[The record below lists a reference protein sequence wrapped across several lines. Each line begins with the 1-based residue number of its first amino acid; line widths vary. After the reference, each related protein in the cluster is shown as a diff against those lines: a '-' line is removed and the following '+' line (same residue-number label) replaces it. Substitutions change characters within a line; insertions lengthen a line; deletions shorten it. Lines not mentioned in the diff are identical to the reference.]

1 MILYSERFL
10 LSYILRIHGFVM
22 FLCIKL
28 NFFPYRGSADAIK
41 QVHHLISV
49 LIQDPNQDIHQL
61 LTKFAGASSS
71 SSSSAAASSSS
82 AHRRHVTSS
91 SHDPTPSVPPLETFE
106 VASDAQ
112 PAKANPTATSASAAA
127 APTSTTVGMV
137 LRSNYRKS
145 GSVSSISTIS
155 SSLPP
160 SSSSVSGKPS
170 ASLTQSLG
178 GSFNVRVSAQGLAT
192 VSGDNKSHHHHQG
205 TSSLLDSH
213 HHVGGGSGDPSIHS
227 VAAPPISTRVPT
239 SGSISVNV
247 KQSSHQHSQQQAI
260 GSGPVR
266 RLFTSGP
273 SSHQPPAQLIST
285 PAAASSS
292 ASMANPTRS
301 TTTTATSGAAV
312 SLVRTASGHTISTG
326 KVSVAPP
333 APGSGRA
340 HPASQA
346 SKLSSSRPHEV
357 SAGTSKQS
365 VTYPVLLTGNEKQQ
379 LSAPP
384 PSHVV
389 KSQGTIGGP
398 PTAASG
404 AAVSMSY
411 SRVINAAAISAVQD
425 SSTQSQAQQSQSQQQ
440 QMLGGEVIEQPL
452 QQIMKTP
459 MIFQDPAAQIAKA
472 KKKST
477 YSDAVGKKSGVS
489 SVVGANV
496 AISGTPSGMVGMAT
510 VVPSSAVAVSSSGT
524 AGVLQTAPSVSSQQ
538 IMTSAQQHKIN
549 LAPGS
554 RPTTEMV

>member
-1 MILYSERFL
+1 M
-10 LSYILRIHGFVM
+10 
-22 FLCIKL
+22 
-28 NFFPYRGSADAIK
+28 
-41 QVHHLISV
+41 
-49 LIQDPNQDIHQL
+49 
-61 LTKFAGASSS
+61 
-71 SSSSAAASSSS
+71 
-82 AHRRHVTSS
+82 TSS

-127 APTSTTVGMV
+127 APTSTTVGTV

-192 VSGDNKSHHHHQG
+192 VSGDNKSHHHHHQG

-213 HHVGGGSGDPSIHS
+213 HHISGGGGGGDPSIHS

-247 KQSSHQHSQQQAI
+247 KPSSHQHSQQQAI

-285 PAAASSS
+285 PAAAPSS
-292 ASMANPTRS
+292 ASVANPTRS
-301 TTTTATSGAAV
+301 TATTATSGSAV
-312 SLVRTASGHTISTG
+312 SLVRTASGHTIPTG

-333 APGSGRA
+333 VPGSGRA
-340 HPASQA
+340 HPASLA

-365 VTYPVLLTGNEKQQ
+365 VTYPVLLTGSEKQQ

-389 KSQGTIGGP
+389 KSQVTIGGP

-459 MIFQDPAAQIAKA
+459 MIFQDPATQLAKA

-496 AISGTPSGMVGMAT
+496 AISGAPSGMVGMAT

-524 AGVLQTAPSVSSQQ
+524 AGVLQTAPPVSSQQ